1 MRISDWS
8 SDVCSSDLQ
17 ATIRQTFAEAVPEL
31 QALYKKQREEGI
43 ELIKSSGAK
52 VRVLSDEEKAT
63 LRERAFEPTKEV
75 YLDRHRSEEHTSELQ
90 SLMRISYAVFCLK
103 KKKKKDK
110 TNKNINQ
117 KT

>member
-75 YLDRHRSEEHTSELQ
+75 YLDRHGEVGAELMA
-90 SLMRISYAVFCLK
+90 LYAQEYS
-103 KKKKKDK
+103 
-110 TNKNINQ
+110 NITGN
-117 KT
+117 

>member
-75 YLDRHRSEEHTSELQ
+75 SLDRPGEVGAELMALYEQEHE
-90 SLMRISYAVFCLK
+90 K
-103 KKKKKDK
+103 
-110 TNKNINQ
+110 INSNGTGEGTPEP
-117 KT
+117 KGHPG